1 MIMRKILSILLTSFA
16 LALTLISQNNITFA
30 FTSKFQSQIQAIE
43 ENGVQYAGAARLST
57 AIRNLRLT
65 SDRFIMLDTGDHFAG
80 RFYRERRGE
89 PDVELMNNF
98 RYDAML
104 VGSSELS
111 MGEDI
116 FDNWAKFARF
126 PLLISNLIAPP
137 QCKTCRHIAS
147 YTTIERVG
155 LTVGVFGLL
164 PRELESF
171 GRLPDRIGIDEDYVA
186 VARDMVEIL
195 EEKCDIIILLS
206 QLNIESNVKLAEEVC
221 EIDLIIVNDWAGY
234 EDEPIVIENE
244 AGCITILGHAGERG
258 QKLGVIQTTWDGAGK
273 LEDYF
278 WKPILLSDSIPL
290 DPEVHEFA
298 EGFIRPEERLSVG
311 VSTVELDGRKAILL
325 GAESNLGNFVADA
338 CKAAFPNAEIAVIP
352 GGSIYGDEI
361 IEPGNITAQQI
372 REILPFGEKAVLLE
386 IPGQLLKT
394 ILERAA
400 CNIENNY
407 GGFMQI
413 SGASV
418 RIDTSKSAQCIDL
431 ATGNMEREGSRVR
444 EIKIDGAKFEKDKT
458 YKVVT
463 TDFAAVGGFGYE
475 WLVEIPRIAGR
486 ELSEILIEYIEASS
500 PISPKYEGR
509 IIIEP

>member
-1 MIMRKILSILLTSFA
+1 MIMRKIAWILFTSIVF
-16 LALTLISQNNITFA
+16 ALTLISQNNITFA
-30 FTSKFQSQIQAIE
+30 FTSKFQSQIQPIDD
-43 ENGVQYAGAARLST
+43 NGLQYAGAARLST

-80 RFYRERRGE
+80 RFYRETHGE

-155 LTVGVFGLL
+155 LMVGVFAML
-164 PRELESF
+164 PQELEAF
-171 GRLPDRIGIDEDYVA
+171 GRLPDRIGIDADYVA

-206 QLNIESNVKLAEEVC
+206 QLGIESNVKLAEEVC

-258 QKLGVIQTTWDGAGK
+258 RKLGVIETSWDYAGK
-273 LEDYF
+273 LTDF
-278 WKPILLSDSIPL
+278 AWKPISLGDSIPL
-290 DPEVHEFA
+290 DPEVHDFA

-325 GAESNLGNFVADA
+325 GAESNLGNLVADA
-338 CKAAFPNAEIAVIP
+338 CRAAFPNADLAIIP
-352 GGSIYGDEI
+352 GGSIHGDMI
-361 IEPGNITAQQI
+361 IEQGNITVQQI
-372 REILPFGEKAVLLE
+372 RELLPFGEKAVLLE
-386 IPGQLLKT
+386 IPGQGLKT
-394 ILERAA
+394 VLERAA
-400 CNIENNY
+400 CNIENNF

-418 RIDTSKSAQCIDL
+418 RIDSSKSAQCIDPV
-431 ATGNMEREGSRVR
+431 TGEMTHEGARVR
-444 EIKIDGAKFEKDKT
+444 EITFSGAKFEKDKV

-463 TDFAAVGGFGYE
+463 TNFAAGGGFGYE
-475 WLVEIPRIAGR
+475 WLAEIPGITGR
-486 ELSEILIEYIEASS
+486 ELSDILIDYIGANS
-500 PISPKYEGR
+500 PVSPSYEGR